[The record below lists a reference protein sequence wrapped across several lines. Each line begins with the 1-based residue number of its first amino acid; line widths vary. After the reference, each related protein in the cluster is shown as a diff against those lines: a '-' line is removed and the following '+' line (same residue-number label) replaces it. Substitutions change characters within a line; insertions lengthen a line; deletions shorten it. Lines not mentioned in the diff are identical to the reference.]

1 MSLQKEMTTEKEETF
16 KTLAQVME
24 WQCKQCQEPIAFDGR
39 ESYNLTGYCPGCAQ
53 MMINQ
58 E

>member
-1 MSLQKEMTTEKEETF
+1 MGRQNGMTTEKEETF

-24 WQCKQCQEPIAFDGR
+24 WQCRQCQEPITFDGR
-39 ESYNLTGYCPGCAQ
+39 ESYNLTGYCPSCAQ
-53 MMINQ
+53 MMISH

>member
-1 MSLQKEMTTEKEETF
+1 MSRQKGTTTEKEEIF

-24 WQCKQCQEPIAFDGR
+24 WQCKQCQEPIAFDER
-39 ESYNLTGYCPGCAQ
+39 ESYNLTGYCPACAR